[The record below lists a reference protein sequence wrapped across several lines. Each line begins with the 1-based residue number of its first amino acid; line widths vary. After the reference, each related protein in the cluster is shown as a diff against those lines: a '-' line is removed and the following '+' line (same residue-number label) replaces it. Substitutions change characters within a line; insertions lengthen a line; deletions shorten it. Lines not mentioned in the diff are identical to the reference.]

1 MSIKVFLR
9 ETSNVFMLL
18 SRFLD
23 GHNTR
28 DSILAQTSPSNESM
42 INVNTFLQADFH
54 ITLETIRNN
63 LSTRNVISIY

>member
-1 MSIKVFLR
+1 MSIKVFMR

-23 GHNTR
+23 SHNTR
-28 DSILAQTSPSNESM
+28 ESILAQTSPSNEST